1 MVHKILLKSHCLH
14 AVIILQ
20 IPCKN
25 YFVTNFTIVL
35 KIILLK
41 SIFLADQKHIRF
53 FSFFLPIKGHNAEL
67 LVLSKIFL

>member
-1 MVHKILLKSHCLH
+1 
-14 AVIILQ
+14 
-20 IPCKN
+20 
-25 YFVTNFTIVL
+25 VTNFTIVL